1 LEHHEGEWLFM
12 LQSSLIEGRSWT
24 SIAAPLPNAQWVI
37 NTLDQ
42 HFGST
47 SVSCARQ
54 DLKSSQAYP
63 RGFAEALQTVIGDN
77 LHEIRSTQHELQIS
91 AACITMKRDDVFDMG
106 STATAHDKWF
116 DANLHGVFQQLLAHR
131 K

>member
-1 LEHHEGEWLFM
+1 MHNGSSTLWINIWELHHCGTPRLSFY
-12 LQSSLIEGRSWT
+12 QAT
-24 SIAAPLPNAQWVI
+24 
-37 NTLDQ
+37 
-42 HFGST
+42 
-47 SVSCARQ
+47 VSCARQ

-77 LHEIRSTQHELQIS
+77 LHEIRSTQQELQIA

-106 STATAHDKWF
+106 SKATAHDKWF